1 MNRPAALL
9 EEIACFANTL
19 TLETLPPK
27 VVPLAKTFF
36 ADACACLLAGANEPA
51 TLIAR
56 QYAQAYGTPGVSTL
70 LGSGGVRTDACSAA
84 MVNGVALTY
93 HEYDDI
99 NNTTIGHP
107 SGPVLPA
114 ALALGEE
121 LDASGADVLLAYI
134 TGIEVYSLMGRAV
147 SPEHNKQGWNATG
160 SLGIF
165 GAVGA
170 AAKLLGLDD
179 RQFALALAIAA
190 SESSGLKG
198 NSGTMTKPRHAGRA
212 AAKGILCARLAKLGF
227 DANPEVLET
236 KGGFADVTAGN
247 TVHWEAVRD
256 AIARRNS
263 EFLDIGL
270 TMKPWPSCRATH
282 NGIDA
287 MLRLLK
293 EHDRKPEEIDE
304 VVCTVLPYIKDIV
317 RYDVVND
324 PTQGR
329 FSMHYCLALAM
340 VHRAVAM
347 RDFEGTEILEPAL
360 KQAMEKVRVVVD
372 DSGVYFDQHGKTT
385 VELRCK
391 DGAVYSETVVYAK
404 GEPES
409 PLSPEEQEEK
419 MRDCVSRALDPAWAA
434 RLAELVAKLDSLQ
447 QIRAFTQEIEAALL
461 MLQHTL

>member
-1 MNRPAALL
+1 MGKTSALM
-9 EEIACFANTL
+9 EEIASYANTL
-19 TLETLPPK
+19 TLDNISPE
-27 VVPLAKTFF
+27 VIRLAKTFLV
-36 ADACACLLAGANEPA
+36 DACACLIAGANEPA

-56 QYAQAYGTPGVSTL
+56 QYAQTWGAPGSSTL
-70 LGSGGVRTDACSAA
+70 LGSGGSQSDAYHAA
-84 MVNGVALTY
+84 MVNGVALTV

-121 LDASGADVLLAYI
+121 LNASGAEVLLAYI

-147 SPEHNKQGWNATG
+147 SPEHNKQGWNSTA

-170 AAKLLGLDD
+170 AAKLLKLDD
-179 RQFALALAIAA
+179 KHFAWALAMAA

-198 NSGTMTKPRHAGRA
+198 NSGTMTKPLHAGRA
-212 AAKGILCARLAKLGF
+212 AAKGILCARLAGLGF

-247 TVHWEAVRD
+247 TVHWDNVHR
-256 AIARRNS
+256 AIQERNS
-263 EFLDIGL
+263 EFINIGL

-287 MLRLLK
+287 MLQLVK
-293 EHDRKPEEIDE
+293 ENDLNVADIDE

-317 RYDVVND
+317 RYEVVDD

-340 VHRAVAM
+340 SRRAVTM
-347 RDFEGTEILEPAL
+347 GDFEGTEITDPELRT
-360 KQAMEKVRVVVD
+360 AMEKVRIVVD
-372 DSGVYFDQHGKTT
+372 DSGVYFDQHGKTI
-385 VELRCK
+385 VELRSK
-391 DGAVYSETVVYAK
+391 DGIVYTRTVVHAK
-404 GEPES
+404 GEPEN
-409 PLSPEEQEEK
+409 PLTAQEQEEK
-419 MRDCVSRALDPAWAA
+419 LADCLSRCLDPQWAPQLVLLINSLDQ
-434 RLAELVAKLDSLQ
+434 LASIRELTK
-447 QIRAFTQEIEAALL
+447 QIETAPRK
-461 MLQHTL
+461 

>member
-1 MNRPAALL
+1 MKEKAAALL
-9 EEIACFANTL
+9 EEIASFANTL
-19 TLETLPPK
+19 TLDTLDPR
-27 VVPLAKTFF
+27 VIPLAKTFF

-56 QYAQAYGTPGVSTL
+56 RYAQTWGASGTSAL
-70 LGSGGVRTDACSAA
+70 LGSGGLRTDACHAA

-147 SPEHNKQGWNATG
+147 SPEHNKQGWNSTG

-170 AAKLLGLDD
+170 AAKLLKLDD
-179 RQFALALAIAA
+179 KHFAWALAMAA

-198 NSGTMTKPRHAGRA
+198 NSGTMTKPLHAGRA
-212 AAKGILCARLAKLGF
+212 AAKGILCARLAGLGF

-247 TVHWEAVRD
+247 TVHGENVRR
-256 AIARRNS
+256 AIRERNS
-263 EFLDIGL
+263 EFLNIGL

-282 NGIDA
+282 NGTDA
-287 MLRLLK
+287 MLRLMK
-293 EHDRKPEEIDE
+293 THDLKPEDVDE
-304 VVCTVLPYIKDIV
+304 AVCTVLPYIKDIV
-317 RYDVVND
+317 RYDVVDD

-340 VHRAVAM
+340 VRRAVTM
-347 RDFEGTEILEPAL
+347 GDFEGTAITDPAL
-360 KQAMEKVRVVVD
+360 KTAMEKVRVAVD

-391 DGAVYSETVVYAK
+391 DGAVYAETVVHAK
-404 GEPES
+404 GEPEA
-409 PLSPEEQEEK
+409 PLTPEEQEEK
-419 MRDCVSRALDPAWAA
+419 MRDCVSRVLDPAWAS
-434 RLAELVAKLDSLQ
+434 RLVKLVDAMEELGSIRELTG
-447 QIRAFTQEIEAALL
+447 QIESAPRR
-461 MLQHTL
+461 

>member
-1 MNRPAALL
+1 MSKPAALL
-9 EEIACFANTL
+9 EEIASFANSL
-19 TLETLPPK
+19 TLENIRPE
-27 VVPLAKTFF
+27 VIRLAKTFLV
-36 ADACACLLAGANEPA
+36 DASACLLAGANEPA

-56 QYAQAYGTPGVSTL
+56 QYAQAWGAPGESTL
-70 LGSGGVRTDACSAA
+70 LGSGGVQTDACHAA
-84 MVNGVALTY
+84 MVNGVALTV

-121 LDASGADVLLAYI
+121 LNASGAEVLLAYI

-147 SPEHNKQGWNATG
+147 SPEHNKQGWNSTA

-170 AAKLLGLDD
+170 AAKLLKLDD
-179 RQFALALAIAA
+179 KHFAWALAMAA
-190 SESSGLKG
+190 SEASGLKG
-198 NSGTMTKPRHAGRA
+198 NSGTMTKPLHAGRA
-212 AAKGILCARLAKLGF
+212 AAKGILCARLAGLGL

-247 TVHWEAVRD
+247 TIHWDNVRQ
-256 AIARRNS
+256 AIEERNS
-263 EFLDIGL
+263 EFLNIGL

-287 MLRLLK
+287 MLRLVK
-293 EHDRKPEEIDE
+293 AHDLKPEDIGK

-317 RYDVVND
+317 RYDVVDD

-340 VHRAVAM
+340 VRRAVTM
-347 RDFEGTEILEPAL
+347 GDFEGTVITDPAL
-360 KQAMEKVRVVVD
+360 KEAMEKVQMVVD
-372 DSGVYFDQHGKTT
+372 DSGVYFDQHGKTV
-385 VELRCK
+385 VELHCR
-391 DGAVYSETVVYAK
+391 DGSVYTETVVYAK
-404 GEPES
+404 GEPEN
-409 PLSPEEQEEK
+409 PLTAQEQEEK
-419 MRDCVSRALDPAWAA
+419 IRDCLSRCLDPCWAP
-434 RLAELVAKLDSLQ
+434 RLAELVNGLEGLDS
-447 QIRAFTQEIEAALL
+447 IRELTSRIEAAPR
-461 MLQHTL
+461 H